1 MSSSKHIEAARE
13 YWDALSSHAPDSSVL
28 DPADTLGRK
37 NAYIRMLTQGAFRQ
51 ALDKV
56 ESGALVLDFGCGTG
70 QNHDLLKRL
79 GHRLIGIDLSYPLL
93 HQAAER
99 HTDGRFILYDGQNLP
114 LQSSIMDAVI
124 TYGVLCYIVEANHIK
139 HTVAELFRV
148 LKPGGRVV
156 AVEQTRRKTAL
167 RENGLKVHRS
177 IADYRELF
185 ESAGFDVCQS
195 SILRRGH
202 FPLIYLIRYGLI
214 PASLFPTI
222 AKLER
227 WLGNTLPWQA
237 VDYAET
243 LFLLEKPVSR

>member
-1 MSSSKHIEAARE
+1 MSSSKHIKAARE
-13 YWDALSSHAPDSSVL
+13 YWDSLSSHAPDSSVL

-37 NAYIRMLTQGAFRQ
+37 NAYVRMLTQEAFRQ
-51 ALDKV
+51 ALDEV

-70 QNHDLLKRL
+70 QNHDLLKHL

-99 HTDGRFILYDGQNLP
+99 HTDGRFILYDGQDLP
-114 LQSSIMDAVI
+114 LQSSTMDAVI
-124 TYGVLCYIVEANHIK
+124 IYVVLGYIVDRSNIE
-139 HTVAELFRV
+139 HTIAELFRV

-156 AVEQTRRKTAL
+156 AIEQTRRKTVL
-167 RENGLKVHRS
+167 RENGLKMHRS
-177 IADYRELF
+177 IPDYRELF
-185 ESAGFDVCQS
+185 ESAGFHVCQS

-202 FPLIYLIRYGLI
+202 FPLIYMIRYGLI
-214 PASLFPTI
+214 PVSLFPAI

-227 WLGNTLPWQA
+227 WLGNTVPRQA
-237 VDYAET
+237 IDYAET